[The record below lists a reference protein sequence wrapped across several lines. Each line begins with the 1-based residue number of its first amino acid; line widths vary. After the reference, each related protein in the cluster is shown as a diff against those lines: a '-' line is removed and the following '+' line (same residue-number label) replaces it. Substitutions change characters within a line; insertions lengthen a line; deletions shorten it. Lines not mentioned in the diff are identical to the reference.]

1 MSIIVGRVGLGVD
14 LESNPFDR
22 QLNALG
28 KKGSFHV
35 GGCLFRQKTG
45 RLREILH

>member
-22 QLNALG
+22 QL
-28 KKGSFHV
+28 
-35 GGCLFRQKTG
+35 KTG